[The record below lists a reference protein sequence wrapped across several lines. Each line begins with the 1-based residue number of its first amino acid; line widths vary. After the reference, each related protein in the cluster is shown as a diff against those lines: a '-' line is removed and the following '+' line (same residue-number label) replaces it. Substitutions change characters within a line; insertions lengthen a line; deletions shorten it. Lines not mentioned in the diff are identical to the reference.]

1 MIDPDV
7 RDPEEGDQDGIEDP
21 DRIGDG
27 RDPGP
32 ALRWQP
38 IVTLAL
44 CLFGLGVSTYL
55 TITHFDTHVSLS
67 CPAGGGVINCEKVTT
82 SPQSYVF
89 GIPVATLGL
98 GFFVPMLVLCLP
110 VAWHARHASVHWARL
125 ALSVTGVGMIIYLI
139 SMELF
144 VIKAICLW
152 CSSVHIITFVLFV
165 IIATSTPAALALAGP
180 SGDEWDDEWDDE

>member
-1 MIDPDV
+1 VIDPDV
-7 RDPEEGDQDGIEDP
+7 RDPGDRGSDDPYPGGIEGP
-21 DRIGDG
+21 GDAG
-27 RDPGP
+27 RP
-32 ALRWQP
+32 LRWQP
-38 IVTLAL
+38 IVTLVL

-110 VAWHARHASVHWARL
+110 VAWRSRQPWVHWARL
-125 ALSVTGVGMIIYLI
+125 ALSVTGIGMIIYLI

-152 CSSVHIITFVLFV
+152 CSSVHIVTFALFV
-165 IIATSTPAALALAGP
+165 IIATSTPAALALADAPDDGWAD
-180 SGDEWDDEWDDE
+180 GGDDE